1 MTVQRREELQLEIK
15 AFMDLYNEAFVS
27 GTREDLQAL
36 VHLPVI
42 YVSET
47 ETHIRDRYPFDPE
60 RMRESMGFHHPETE
74 TKIVHLEEDRAH
86 LTIEGTRHRQDG
98 SVIESIDSFYIL
110 HKRDGKW
117 GVAVFSGI
125 RGAR

>member
-1 MTVQRREELQLEIK
+1 MGMTVQRREELQLEIK

-47 ETHIRDRYPFDPE
+47 ETQIRDRYPFDPE
-60 RMRESMGFHHPETE
+60 RMLSLIH
-74 TKIVHLEEDRAH
+74 I
-86 LTIEGTRHRQDG
+86 
-98 SVIESIDSFYIL
+98 
-110 HKRDGKW
+110 
-117 GVAVFSGI
+117 
-125 RGAR
+125 